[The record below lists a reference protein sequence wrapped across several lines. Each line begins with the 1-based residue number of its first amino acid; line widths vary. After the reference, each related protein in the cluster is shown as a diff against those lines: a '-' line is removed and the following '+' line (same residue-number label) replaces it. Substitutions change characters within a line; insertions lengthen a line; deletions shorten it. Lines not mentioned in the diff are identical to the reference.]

1 MANAQASV
9 KINIA
14 FLSPIIGNW
23 NMACIS
29 WKDYIQR
36 IESIGLFNDDVNL
49 PKEGEIDTVSIL
61 NRSPAFQYIRNKTTI
76 EPITIP
82 MASDNIAGRVYVLSQ
97 VDTGETF
104 LGISDKSLSELQ
116 FIPGE
121 TWNDTVDVQ
130 ISGKPLGETLQ
141 NILHYCNGITFIPGD
156 TGCQCATITIQH
168 PEVPINSETGEPSFT
183 TYPKDVVLRKTIRI
197 NTNLKCFWMLTEE
210 NGQGRW
216 TEVYHPG
223 NSFSNMPFYDDLPD
237 YWFPVKMPGTTH
249 AQDFPM
255 RGNSISLSRDGAS
268 KGSPSGNALSA
279 ITAAAFARLGESYG
293 EAQQKLAKA
302 FKDVTSIKNNINQT
316 NGQPCVSDIF
326 CTTAVD
332 PDDPDSGAIVFD
344 CCVYRFDTPMTVT
357 FGPSQHDLAA
367 FNEVFQWH
375 YNVLATLA
383 PAESRNIYKI
393 VEPAL
398 CSLWQENAEAT
409 DLCCEDINTYKSP
422 SGDVIWKDDE
432 LWSKHSMFS
441 IPSWTDPSG
450 DLKTL
455 VVIRP
460 SYAQFLLNSP
470 VMRDNLIV
478 SGALFDAIQECWEAL
493 KEELPESEVP
503 DDPNFASCNVYY
515 EDSSTAYFCVVD
527 MDDPTTFPNTDIPD
541 AFIKQPAVKNALMN
555 CASANVSVCDG
566 YSYPGGMY
574 NDDFAGIVF
583 AKNLATLDIQAQ
595 CNAPNGQT
603 CQPTVASSELA
614 DCCGEVS
621 IPARGCVYDPIEG
634 CVCGAGEPSYSY
646 TPCTVT
652 TVTPSKN
659 CQLQIQQDSFYEPVK
674 EFFQDSEEC
683 VGYTENTGGDYGATK
698 RVPFLLKKWKKELQ
712 QALSSSEWYD
722 GTITGNPNLEDDKI
736 TDLTGSGTS
745 NNRKPGGGGGGGSG
759 GGGQSVPYG
768 LSYKTVIVSGKRP
781 VQDGIRIT
789 WENEYDFRYTP
800 CHQVEWVDAGTRL
813 PIKSYNLR
821 TLTGSMPCDQYC
833 EQGLS
838 GVGYNPDTTS
848 IQIRCTT
855 SGGAVYYSNSMITL
869 NGQRQ
874 RTLTY
879 NYGQTTTPVLNEV
892 LEPNWSGA
900 ESGTTGDT
908 STWTLPAQNNIP
920 SLTFSTT
927 KTITRGMTVTFPD
940 GSTMPGECGV
950 DYGGGRCDVQ
960 YQITGDYS

>member
-14 FLSPIIGNW
+14 FLSPIICSW

-29 WKDYIQR
+29 WEDYIQR
-36 IESIGLFNDDVNL
+36 ITDIGLFNSDVNL
-49 PKEGEIDTVSIL
+49 PEEGEISQVNVL
-61 NRSPAFQYIRNKTTI
+61 NRSPAFQVIRKETKI

-82 MASDNIAGRVYVLSQ
+82 MASTSEGRVYVLSQ
-97 VDTGETF
+97 MDTGETF
-104 LGISDKSLSELQ
+104 LGISDEALPLLQ
-116 FIPGE
+116 FTPGSPWE
-121 TWNDTVDVQ
+121 GTVPVR
-130 ISGKPLGETLQ
+130 ISGDLGETLQ
-141 NILHYCNGITFIPGD
+141 NILYYCNGITFIPGD
-156 TGCQCATITIQH
+156 TGCQCATITIQQ
-168 PEVPINSETGEPSFT
+168 PEAVIDSETGETTFT
-183 TYPKDVVLRKTIRI
+183 TYTKDEVLRRTIRV
-197 NTNLKCFWMLTEE
+197 NADLNCFWMLTEE
-210 NGQGRW
+210 NDQGSW
-216 TEVYHPG
+216 TIVPHTG
-223 NSFSNMPFYDDLPD
+223 NSFSSMPFYEDLPD
-237 YWFPVKMPGTTH
+237 YWFPVKMPGTSH
-249 AQDFPM
+249 DQNFPM
-255 RGNSISLSRDGAS
+255 RGNSISLSRDKDSNG
-268 KGSPSGNALSA
+268 KPSGNALSA
-279 ITAAAFARLGESYG
+279 ITAAAFARLGRSTD
-293 EAQQKLAKA
+293 EAQKKLAEA
-302 FKDVTSIKNNINQT
+302 FKDITSIENNIDQT

-326 CTTAVD
+326 CTTAVN
-332 PDDPDSGAIVFD
+332 PTVPDSGPIVFD

-357 FGPSQHDLAA
+357 FGPSQRDLAA

-383 PAESRNIYKI
+383 PDSDSDVYKV

-398 CSLWQENAEAT
+398 CSLWQESAEAT
-409 DLCCEDINTYKSP
+409 DICCEDINTYTSP

-441 IPSWTDPSG
+441 IPGWTDPLG
-450 DLKTL
+450 NLKTL
-455 VVIRP
+455 VVVRP
-460 SYAQFLLNSP
+460 SYAQFLLNSA

-515 EDSSTAYFCVVD
+515 EDSSTAYFCVVY

-541 AFIKQPAVKNALMN
+541 AFIKQPAIKNALMN

-566 YSYPGGMY
+566 YSYPGGMH

-583 AKNLATLDIQAQ
+583 AKNLATLDIKAQ

-614 DCCGEVS
+614 DCCVEIS
-621 IPARGCVYDPIEG
+621 IPEHGCGYDPIEG

-652 TVTPSKN
+652 TVTPSN
-659 CQLQIQQDSFYEPVK
+659 YCRLQIQHDSFYEPVK

-698 RVPFLLKKWKKELQ
+698 RVPFLLGKWKKELQ
-712 QALSSSEWYD
+712 QALSSSKWYD

-736 TDLTGSGTS
+736 TDLTGSGGS
-745 NNRKPGGGGGGGSG
+745 NNRKPGGGGGGG

-781 VQDGIRIT
+781 VQDGFRIT

-855 SGGAVYYSNSMITL
+855 SGGSVYYSNSMITL

-874 RTLTY
+874 RALTY
-879 NYGQTTTPVLNEV
+879 NYGQTTPPVLNGV

-960 YQITGDYS
+960 YQTTGDYS

>member
-14 FLSPIIGNW
+14 FLSPIICSW
-23 NMACIS
+23 NMACIR
-29 WKDYIQR
+29 WTDYIQR
-36 IESIGLFNDDVNL
+36 IKDIGLFDTDVNL
-49 PKEGEIDTVSIL
+49 PEEGEIDTVTVL
-61 NRSPAFQYIRNKTTI
+61 NRSPAFQYIRKEKTI

-82 MASDNIAGRVYVLSQ
+82 MASISEGSVYVLSHA
-97 VDTGETF
+97 DTGETF

-116 FIPGE
+116 FEFVEGS
-121 TWNDTVDVQ
+121 TWQGTVGVR
-130 ISGKPLGETLQ
+130 ISGTLGETLQ
-141 NILHYCNGITFIPGD
+141 NILYYCNGITFIPGD
-156 TGCQCATITIQH
+156 AGCQCATITIQQ
-168 PEVPINSETGEPSFT
+168 PEVPIDSETGEPTFT
-183 TYPKDVVLRKTIRI
+183 TYTKDEVLRRAIRI
-197 NTNLKCFWMLTEE
+197 NTALDCFWMLTEK
-210 NGQGRW
+210 NGRGSW
-216 TEVYHPG
+216 TEVSHPG

-237 YWFPVKMPGTTH
+237 YWFPVKMPGTTR

-279 ITAAAFARLGESYG
+279 ITAAAFARLSSVWG
-293 EAQQKLAKA
+293 EAGQRIAKA
-302 FKDVTSIKNNINQT
+302 FKDITSIENNITQT

-326 CTTAVD
+326 CTTAVN
-332 PDDPDSGAIVFD
+332 PDDPDNDPIVFD

-357 FGPSQHDLAA
+357 FGPSQHDLEA
-367 FNEVFQWH
+367 FNAVFQWH
-375 YNVLATLA
+375 YKVLSTLK
-383 PAESRNIYKI
+383 PEENSNIYKI

-409 DLCCEDINTYKSP
+409 DLCCEDINTYTSP

-441 IPSWTDPSG
+441 IPDWTDPSG

-455 VVIRP
+455 VVVRP

-470 VMRDNLIV
+470 VMRKNLIV

-493 KEELPESEVP
+493 QEELSDSGMETPK
-503 DDPNFASCNVYY
+503 DPNFEGCNVYY
-515 EDSSTAYFCVVD
+515 TPSSTAYYCIVD

-541 AFIKQPAVKNALMN
+541 AFIKQPAIKDALMN

-566 YSYPGGMY
+566 YSYPGDMY

-583 AKNLATLDIQAQ
+583 AKNLATLDIKAQ

-603 CQPTVASSELA
+603 CQPTVTSSELSN
-614 DCCGEVS
+614 CCCELT
-621 IPARGCVYDPIEG
+621 IPNRGCSYDPIAG
-634 CVCGAGEPSYSY
+634 CVCGSGEPQSSCE
-646 TPCTVT
+646 PCTVT
-652 TVTPSKN
+652 EVTPSRY
-659 CQLQIQQDSFYEPVK
+659 CQLQIQQDSSYEPVK

-683 VGYTENTGGDYGATK
+683 VGYTENTVGDYGATK
-698 RVPFLLKKWKKELQ
+698 RVPFLLKKWKEELQ
-712 QALSSSEWYD
+712 EALSTNKWYD

-745 NNRKPGGGGGGGSG
+745 NNRKPGGGGGGG
-759 GGGQSVPYG
+759 GGQSVPYG
-768 LSYKTVIVSGKRP
+768 LSHKTVIVSGKRP
-781 VQDGIRIT
+781 VQNGIRIT

-800 CHQVEWVDAGTRL
+800 CAQVEWVDAGTRL

-869 NGQRQ
+869 NEQRQ
-874 RTLTY
+874 RVLTY
-879 NYGQTTTPVLNEV
+879 NHGQTTTPVLTEG

-927 KTITRGMTVTFPD
+927 KTLTRGMTVTFPD

-960 YQITGDYS
+960 YQISGDYS

>member
-14 FLSPIIGNW
+14 FLSPIICSW

-29 WKDYIQR
+29 WEDYIQR
-36 IESIGLFNDDVNL
+36 ITDIGLFNSDVNL
-49 PKEGEIDTVSIL
+49 PEEGEISQVNVL
-61 NRSPAFQYIRNKTTI
+61 NRSPAFQVIRKETKI

-82 MASDNIAGRVYVLSQ
+82 MASTSEGRVYVLSQ

-104 LGISDKSLSELQ
+104 LGISNESLSSLQ
-116 FIPGE
+116 FTVVS
-121 TWNDTVDVQ
+121 TWEGTATIR
-130 ISGKPLGETLQ
+130 ISGTLGQNLQ
-141 NILHYCNGITFIPGD
+141 NILYYCNGITFIPED
-156 TGCQCATITIQH
+156 TGCQCATITIQQ
-168 PEVPINSETGEPSFT
+168 PEAVIDSETGEITFT
-183 TYPKDVVLRKTIRI
+183 TYTKDTVLQRTIKV
-197 NTNLKCFWMLTEE
+197 NADLNCFWMLTEE
-210 NGQGRW
+210 NQQGNWQRVSH
-216 TEVYHPG
+216 TG
-223 NSFSNMPFYDDLPD
+223 NNFSNMPFYDELPE
-237 YWFPVKMPGTTH
+237 YWFPVKMPGTSRV
-249 AQDFPM
+249 QNFPM
-255 RGNSISLSRDGAS
+255 RGNSISLSRDKDSNG
-268 KGSPSGNALSA
+268 KPSGNALSA
-279 ITAAAFARLGESYG
+279 ITAAAFARLGRSFDEG
-293 EAQQKLAKA
+293 QQKLAEA
-302 FKDVTSIKNNINQT
+302 FKDITSIENNIDQT

-326 CTTAVD
+326 CTTAVN
-332 PDDPDSGAIVFD
+332 PNDPDSGPIVFD

-357 FGPSQHDLAA
+357 FGPSQRDLAA

-383 PAESRNIYKI
+383 PDSDSDVYKV

-398 CSLWQENAEAT
+398 CSLWQESAEAT

-441 IPSWTDPSG
+441 IPGWTDPSG
-450 DLKTL
+450 NLKTL
-455 VVIRP
+455 VVVRP
-460 SYAQFLLNSP
+460 SYAQFLLNSA

-541 AFIKQPAVKNALMN
+541 AFIKQPAIKNALMN

-566 YSYPGGMY
+566 YSYPGGMH

-614 DCCGEVS
+614 DCCGEIS

-652 TVTPSKN
+652 EVTPSN
-659 CQLQIQQDSFYEPVK
+659 YCRLQIQQDSFYEPVK
-674 EFFQDSEEC
+674 EFFQDSKAC

-698 RVPFLLKKWKKELQ
+698 RVPFLLGKWKEELQ
-712 QALSSSEWYD
+712 EALSSSKWYD
-722 GTITGNPNLEDDKI
+722 GTITGNPNLEGDKI
-736 TDLTGSGTS
+736 TDLTGSGES
-745 NNRKPGGGGGGGSG
+745 NNHKPGGGGGGG

-768 LSYKTVIVSGKRP
+768 LSYKTVIKSGKKP

-789 WENEYDFRYTP
+789 WEDIYDVRYTP
-800 CHQVEWVDAGTRL
+800 CHQVEWMYMGDPAKL
-813 PIKSYNLR
+813 YNFDPYPAFANC
-821 TLTGSMPCDQYC
+821 SEYC
-833 EQGLS
+833 EHGFS
-838 GVGYNPDTTS
+838 RIGAGIPMGVS
-848 IQIRCTT
+848 IKCTT
-855 SGGAVYYSNSMITL
+855 SGGTVYYSGSTITL
-869 NGQRQ
+869 NGKKQ
-874 RTLTY
+874 LALEY
-879 NYGQTTTPVLNEV
+879 NHGQTTPAVLTSA
-892 LEPNWSGA
+892 LEADWTFA
-900 ESGTTGDT
+900 IESGNT
-908 STWTLPAQNNIP
+908 STWTIPAQNNIP
-920 SLTFSTT
+920 SLTYSET
-927 KTITRGMTVTFPD
+927 KTATGDMTVTYPD
-940 GSTMPGECGV
+940 GSTGPGGCGEE
-950 DYGGGRCDVQ
+950 YMQFPCS
-960 YQITGDYS
+960 ITCEISRKFS